1 MIIASYS
8 SYSTPTPSVPVPV
21 HLALRLCCCCLHPG
35 TQSGPGRL
43 LSPLEAPG
51 SPGILKAEKPLLFLP
66 SPGRGDTAWNGALPL
81 LTETERRKQKTLLQH
96 LKRLRALSASGIT
109 FRNIV
114 LLPYLSCREQLLSL
128 LLKSHSG

>member
-8 SYSTPTPSVPVPV
+8 SYSTPMVPVPV

-43 LSPLEAPG
+43 LYPLEASG
-51 SPGILKAEKPLLFLP
+51 SPRILKAEKSLLFLP
-66 SPGRGDTAWNGALPL
+66 SPGRGYPAWKGALPL
-81 LTETERRKQKTLLQH
+81 LTKTERRKQKTLLQH
-96 LKRLRALSASGIT
+96 LKRLSALSASGIT
-109 FRNIV
+109 FRNTV
-114 LLPYLSCREQLLSL
+114 LLPYLSCREQLLAL